1 MYSLDSID
9 KYAANVTCQLT
20 LVSRAKIQTLK
31 SMATVKRSPYL
42 GLFKHT

>member
-1 MYSLDSID
+1 MYSVDSVD
-9 KYAANVTCQLT
+9 KYSTDVTCQLT
-20 LVSRAKIQTLK
+20 PVLGAKVQTLK